1 MYLKEKSNYFNL
13 KTMENAT
20 VSAAEKI
27 RQAKFEINLVDY
39 AERQGYQVNKQKSTA
54 TDVILQ
60 KNVGQE
66 NLDTI
71 GVRYYPETGYKYW
84 TAMDSSDRGS
94 LLDFEKNKNQLDL
107 SSAAGKRELYQKI
120 DEFLGNPPT
129 HQAVKV
135 KAISKKAETEKRLTD
150 RELNLLPL
158 TDTRYLEGR
167 GITEKTYHSPEFQCQ
182 VYNEK
187 VSLNY
192 GKTYTNTVFP
202 IRNEE
207 ILLAKIRRND
217 EELGYR
223 GGQFN
228 KIQEKRENGIHT
240 SNFPKQQLDKLY
252 LIESPIDAMSYFE
265 LKYAE
270 IRSKNLQVA
279 FISTVGNPSNS
290 AYNTIQKFINVSEPK
305 QIISLM
311 DNDRAGKVFTINL
324 LGRLSKPEND
334 LSNNIK
340 AEINVSQKTE
350 ATLSINFSYDTDEK
364 HRAMANNLKEFLIDP
379 LKNNVAEGSEAVV
392 KVLTITKSTHNAQ
405 IEIKFPYD
413 NTNLLTVEKGLI
425 QLKGL
430 TNEFVL
436 EHPIQKDWNDELKR
450 QKPFVVTVEKQGVE
464 LPEKRFSQG
473 VEAFSYAEQRSAAQ
487 RSLQQKQ
494 TIKLYLEKY
503 NLSHEVDKPQVFAI
517 IKQGKIEEINPILK
531 QEVEKQQRDFL
542 LQRTL
547 QEEKLLALQ
556 LSKELFPIND
566 CVIIK
571 TMHQAN
577 TKQHF
582 IEFQKIQTDNKM
594 QNFAGIDAGFQEK
607 INADNSVQ
615 NFVITFNQNTNSVH
629 LMIPSLKESTE
640 IDRDF
645 IEKNKGYLAEKS
657 TPEKEEILKKD
668 LESQCGELLVSDK
681 KGAIIAT
688 ADYNVSIENGK
699 PIIHKIENFEF
710 DKINREGL
718 DIGVIKNDLEE
729 SSEQRLGNKS
739 SQDLSFTASNAYRNE
754 ENDLSL

>member
-1 MYLKEKSNYFNL
+1 
-13 KTMENAT
+13 MENTT

-60 KNVGQE
+60 KNIGQE

-94 LLDFEKNKNQLDL
+94 LLDFEKNKNHLDL
-107 SSAAGKRELYQKI
+107 SSAAGKRKLYQKI

-129 HQAVKV
+129 QQSVKV
-135 KAISKKAETEKRLTD
+135 KAISRKAETEKRLTD

-167 GITEKTYHSPEFQCQ
+167 GITEKTYRSPEFQYQ

-192 GKTYTNTVFP
+192 RKTYTNTVFP

-228 KIQEKRENGIHT
+228 KIQEKRENGIHS

-290 AYNTIQKFINVSEPK
+290 AYNTIQKFINASEPK

-364 HRAMANNLKEFLIDP
+364 RRVMANNLKEYLIDP
-379 LKNNVAEGSEAVV
+379 LKNNIAEGSEAAV
-392 KVLTITKSTHNAQ
+392 KVITITKSTHNAQ

-473 VEAFSYAEQRSAAQ
+473 VEAFSYAEQRG
-487 RSLQQKQ
+487 LEQKQ

-517 IKQGKIEEINPILK
+517 IRQGKIEEINPILK

-566 CVIIK
+566 CVIVK
-571 TMHQAN
+571 TIHQVS
-577 TKQHF
+577 THQHF
-582 IEFQKIQTDNKM
+582 IEFQKIQSNDKL

-607 INADNSVQ
+607 INTSDAQ
-615 NFVITFNQNTNSVH
+615 NFVITFNRNTNSVY
-629 LMIPSLKESTE
+629 LMIPNLKESTQ
-640 IDRDF
+640 IDKDF

-657 TPEKEEILKKD
+657 TPEKDEMLKKS
-668 LESQCGELLVSDK
+668 LESEFGELLISDK

-710 DKINREGL
+710 DKINRDGL
-718 DIGVIKNDLEE
+718 DIGLIKNDLADGL
-729 SSEQRLGNKS
+729 SKNAID
-739 SQDLSFTASNAYRNE
+739 DLVFTQKKEDNSME
-754 ENDLSL
+754 VGI

>member
-1 MYLKEKSNYFNL
+1 
-13 KTMENAT
+13 MENVTFSKA
-20 VSAAEKI
+20 SAAEKI
-27 RQAKFEINLVDY
+27 RQAKFEINLSDY
-39 AERQGYQVNKQKSTA
+39 AQRQGYEVNKQKSTA

-94 LLDFEKNKNQLDL
+94 LLDFEKNKNHLDL
-107 SSAAGKRELYQKI
+107 SSPDGKRELYKKI
-120 DEFLGNPPT
+120 DEFLGNPTTSQVAKMKP
-129 HQAVKV
+129 
-135 KAISKKAETEKRLTD
+135 SNKKEETEKRLTD

-158 TDTRYLEGR
+158 TNTRYLEGR
-167 GITEKTYHSPEFQCQ
+167 GITEKTYRSPEFQCQ

-265 LKYAE
+265 LKHAE
-270 IRSKNLQVA
+270 IRSKNTQVA

-290 AYNTIQKFINVSEPK
+290 AYNTIQKFINASEPK

-340 AEINVSQKTE
+340 AEINISQKTE

-364 HRAMANNLKEFLIDP
+364 RRVMANTLKDYLIDP
-379 LKNNVAEGSEAVV
+379 LKNNIAEGSEAAI
-392 KVLTITKSTHNAQ
+392 KVITISKSSHNAQ

-413 NTNLLTVEKGLI
+413 NANLLTVEKGLI

-450 QKPFVVTVEKQGVE
+450 QKPFVVTLEKQGIE

-473 VEAFSYAEQRSAAQ
+473 VEAFSYAEK
-487 RSLQQKQ
+487 RSLEQVHTVK
-494 TIKLYLEKY
+494 IYLERY
-503 NLSHEVDKPQVFAI
+503 NLSHEVDKPQVFTI

-571 TMHQAN
+571 TTHQAN
-577 TKQHF
+577 TNQHF
-582 IEFQKIQTDNKM
+582 IEFQKIQTDDKM

-607 INADNSVQ
+607 INADNSAQ

-629 LMIPSLKESTE
+629 LMMLSLKESTQ
-640 IDRDF
+640 IDKDF
-645 IEKNKGYLAEKS
+645 IEKNKDYLAEKS
-657 TPEKEEILKKD
+657 TFEKDEMLKKD
-668 LESQCGELLVSDK
+668 LENQYGELLISDK

-688 ADYNVSIENGK
+688 ADFNVSLENGK

-710 DKINREGL
+710 DKINRDGL
-718 DIGVIKNDLEE
+718 DIGLIKNDLAD
-729 SSEQRLGNKS
+729 G
-739 SQDLSFTASNAYRNE
+739 LSKNAIDDFVFTQKKEDNSME
-754 ENDLSL
+754 VGI

>member
-1 MYLKEKSNYFNL
+1 MGNTTLN
-13 KTMENAT
+13 
-20 VSAAEKI
+20 AAEKI
-27 RQAKFEINLVDY
+27 RQAKFEINLSDY
-39 AERQGYQVNKQKSTA
+39 AQRQGYEVNEQKSTK
-54 TDVILQ
+54 TDIILQ
-60 KNVGQE
+60 KKAGE
-66 NLDTI
+66 YTDTI

-94 LLDFEKNKNQLDL
+94 LLDFEKNKNHLDL
-107 SSAAGKRELYQKI
+107 LSPAGKRELYQKI
-120 DEFLGNPPT
+120 DEFMGNPQNN
-129 HQAVKV
+129 QAVKI
-135 KAISKKAETEKRLTD
+135 KPISKKAETEKRLTD

-167 GITEKTYHSPEFQCQ
+167 GITEKTYRSPEFLYQ

-187 VSLNY
+187 ISLNN

-202 IRNEE
+202 IRNED
-207 ILLAKIRRND
+207 ILLAIIRRND

-240 SNFPKQQLDKLY
+240 SNFPQGNLNKLF

-265 LKYAE
+265 LKYKE
-270 IRSKNLQVA
+270 IREQKQQIA

-290 AYNTIQKFINVSEPK
+290 AYNTIQKFINASEPK

-324 LGRLSKPEND
+324 LGRLSKPDND
-334 LSNNIK
+334 LSNNIR

-364 HRAMANNLKEFLIDP
+364 RRAMANNLKEYLIDP
-379 LKNNVAEGSEAVV
+379 LKNNITEGSEASIR
-392 KVLTITKSTHNAQ
+392 VLTISKSSHNAQ

-413 NTNLLTVEKGLI
+413 NANLLTVEKGLI

-430 TNEFVL
+430 DNEFIL
-436 EHPIQKDWNDELKR
+436 AHPIQKDWNDELKR

-464 LPEKRFSQG
+464 LPEKRFSHG
-473 VEAFSYAEQRSAAQ
+473 VEAFSYAEQRS
-487 RSLQQKQ
+487 LEQKKAV
-494 TIKLYLEKY
+494 KLYLEKY

-517 IKQGKIEEINPILK
+517 IKQGETIEMNPILK

-542 LQRTL
+542 LQRSL
-547 QEEKLLALQ
+547 YEEKLLALQ
-556 LSKELFPIND
+556 LSKEMFPAND

-571 TMHQAN
+571 TTHQTN
-577 TKQHF
+577 TSQYF
-582 IEFQKIQTDNKM
+582 IEFQKVQTEDKLES
-594 QNFAGIDAGFQEK
+594 FAGIDKNFQEK
-607 INADNSVQ
+607 INQVQNQ
-615 NFVITFNQNTNSVH
+615 NFVVTFNRNTNSTH
-629 LMIPSLKESTE
+629 LMMPSMKESTE
-640 IDRDF
+640 IDKEF

-657 TPEKEEILKKD
+657 IPEKDEMLKRD
-668 LESQCGELLVSDK
+668 LENQLGELKLSDE
-681 KGAIIAT
+681 KGAVIAT

-699 PIIHKIENFEF
+699 PTIHKIENFEF

-718 DIGVIKNDLEE
+718 DIGVVSNDLEE
-729 SSEQRLGNKS
+729 NAEQRLGNTS
-739 SQDLSFTASNAYRNE
+739 NSELSQTTSFTHRNE
-754 ENDLSL
+754 ELDFSI

>member
-1 MYLKEKSNYFNL
+1 
-13 KTMENAT
+13 MENTT

-60 KNVGQE
+60 KNIGQE

-94 LLDFEKNKNQLDL
+94 LLDFEKNKNHLDL

-120 DEFLGNPPT
+120 DEFLGNPST
-129 HQAVKV
+129 HQTVKV
-135 KAISKKAETEKRLTD
+135 KALTKKSETEKRLTD

-167 GITEKTYHSPEFQCQ
+167 GITEKTYRSPEFQYQ

-202 IRNEE
+202 IRNED

-240 SNFPKQQLDKLY
+240 SNFPKGQLDKLY

-290 AYNTIQKFINVSEPK
+290 AYNTIQKFINASEPK
-305 QIISLM
+305 QIVSLM
-311 DNDRAGKVFTINL
+311 DNDRAGKAFTINL

-350 ATLSINFSYDTDEK
+350 ATLSITFSYDTDEK
-364 HRAMANNLKEFLIDP
+364 RTAMASTLKDCLIEP
-379 LKNNVAEGSEAVV
+379 LKNNIAEGSEAAV
-392 KVLTITKSTHNAQ
+392 KVFTISKSSHNAQ

-413 NTNLLTVEKGLI
+413 NANLLTVEKGLI

-430 TNEFVL
+430 TNEFCL

-473 VEAFSYAEQRSAAQ
+473 VEAFSYAEQRGAAQ
-487 RSLQQKQ
+487 RSTAQRSLEQKQ

-517 IKQGKIEEINPILK
+517 IRQGKIEEINPILK
-531 QEVEKQQRDFL
+531 QEVEKQQREFL

-556 LSKELFPIND
+556 LSKELFPAND

-571 TMHQAN
+571 TTHQSN
-577 TKQHF
+577 TNQHF
-582 IEFQKIQTDNKM
+582 IEFQKVQSGDKLE
-594 QNFAGIDAGFQEK
+594 NFAGIDAGFQAK
-607 INADNSVQ
+607 INADSSAQ
-615 NFVITFNQNTNSVH
+615 NFVITFNRNTDSVH
-629 LMIPSLKESTE
+629 LMIPTLKESAE

-645 IEKNKGYLAEKS
+645 IEKNKGYLVEKS
-657 TPEKEEILKKD
+657 TPEKDKMLKKS
-668 LESQCGELLVSDK
+668 LESECGELLVSNK

-699 PIIHKIENFEF
+699 PIIQKIENFEF
-710 DKINREGL
+710 DKINRDGL
-718 DIGVIKNDLEE
+718 DIGLIKNDLADGL
-729 SSEQRLGNKS
+729 SKNAID
-739 SQDLSFTASNAYRNE
+739 DLVFTQKKDDNSME
-754 ENDLSL
+754 IGM

>member
-1 MYLKEKSNYFNL
+1 
-13 KTMENAT
+13 MENTT

-60 KNVGQE
+60 KNIGQE
-66 NLDTI
+66 NFDTI

-94 LLDFEKNKNQLDL
+94 LLDFEKNKNHLDL

-129 HQAVKV
+129 QQSVKV

-167 GITEKTYHSPEFQCQ
+167 GITEKTYRSPEFQYQ

-187 VSLNY
+187 VVLSAGNY
-192 GKTYTNTVFP
+192 PSKTYTNTVFP

-228 KIQEKRENGIHT
+228 RIQEKRENGIHT

-290 AYNTIQKFINVSEPK
+290 AYNTIQKFINASEPK
-305 QIISLM
+305 QIVSLM

-350 ATLSINFSYDTDEK
+350 VTLSINFSYDTDEK
-364 HRAMANNLKEFLIDP
+364 RRAMANNLKEYLIDP

-413 NTNLLTVEKGLI
+413 NANLLTVEKGLI

-430 TNEFVL
+430 TNEFCL

-450 QKPFVVTVEKQGVE
+450 QKPFVVAVEKQGVE

-487 RSLQQKQ
+487 QSLQQKQ
-494 TIKLYLEKY
+494 TVKLYLEKY

-517 IKQGKIEEINPILK
+517 IKQGEIEEINPILK
-531 QEVEKQQRDFL
+531 QEVEKQQRYLL

-556 LSKELFPIND
+556 LSKELFPTND
-566 CVIIK
+566 CVIVK
-571 TMHQAN
+571 TTHQVS
-577 TKQHF
+577 THQHF
-582 IEFQKIQTDNKM
+582 IEFQKIQSDEKLE
-594 QNFAGIDAGFQEK
+594 NFAGIDRHFQEK
-607 INADNSVQ
+607 INISDSQ

-629 LMIPSLKESTE
+629 LMMLRLKESTQ
-640 IDRDF
+640 IDKDF

-718 DIGVIKNDLEE
+718 DIGLIKNDLAD
-729 SSEQRLGNKS
+729 G
-739 SQDLSFTASNAYRNE
+739 LSKNAIDDFVFTQKKEDNSME
-754 ENDLSL
+754 VGI

>member
-1 MYLKEKSNYFNL
+1 
-13 KTMENAT
+13 MENTT

-60 KNVGQE
+60 KNIGQE

-94 LLDFEKNKNQLDL
+94 LLDFEKNKNHLDL

-129 HQAVKV
+129 HQVVKV
-135 KAISKKAETEKRLTD
+135 KAMSKKAETEKRLTD

-167 GITEKTYHSPEFQCQ
+167 GITEKTYRSPEFQYQ

-265 LKYAE
+265 LKHAE
-270 IRSKNLQVA
+270 IRSKNTQVA

-290 AYNTIQKFINVSEPK
+290 AYNTIQKFINASEPK

-350 ATLSINFSYDTDEK
+350 ATLSIIFSYDTDEK
-364 HRAMANNLKEFLIDP
+364 RRVMANTLKDYLIDP
-379 LKNNVAEGSEAVV
+379 LKKNIAEGSEAAI
-392 KVLTITKSTHNAQ
+392 KVITISKSSHNAQ

-413 NTNLLTVEKGLI
+413 NANLLTVEKGLI

-450 QKPFVVTVEKQGVE
+450 QKPFVVTVEKQGIE

-473 VEAFSYAEQRSAAQ
+473 VEAFSYAEK
-487 RSLQQKQ
+487 RSLEQVHTVK
-494 TIKLYLEKY
+494 IYLERY
-503 NLSHEVDKPQVFAI
+503 NLSHEVDKPQVFTI

-571 TMHQAN
+571 TTHQAN
-577 TKQHF
+577 TNQHF
-582 IEFQKIQTDNKM
+582 IEFQKIQTDDKM
-594 QNFAGIDAGFQEK
+594 QNFAGIDAGFQKK
-607 INADNSVQ
+607 INADNSAQ

-629 LMIPSLKESTE
+629 LMMLSLKESTQ
-640 IDRDF
+640 IDKDF
-645 IEKNKGYLAEKS
+645 IEKNKDYLAEKS
-657 TPEKEEILKKD
+657 TFEKDEMLKKD
-668 LESQCGELLVSDK
+668 LENQYGELLISDK

-688 ADYNVSIENGK
+688 ADFNVSLENGR

-718 DIGVIKNDLEE
+718 DIGLIKNDLTDGL
-729 SSEQRLGNKS
+729 SKNTID
-739 SQDLSFTASNAYRNE
+739 DLVFTQKKEDNSME
-754 ENDLSL
+754 VGI

>member
-1 MYLKEKSNYFNL
+1 MGNVTFSK
-13 KTMENAT
+13 A
-20 VSAAEKI
+20 SAAEKI
-27 RQAKFEINLVDY
+27 RQAKFEINLSDY
-39 AERQGYQVNKQKSTA
+39 AQRQGYEVNKQKSTA

-107 SSAAGKRELYQKI
+107 TSPEGKRALYQKI
-120 DEFLGNPPT
+120 DDFLGNPTT
-129 HQAVKV
+129 HQATKMKPV
-135 KAISKKAETEKRLTD
+135 SKKEETEKRLTD
-150 RELNLLPL
+150 RELYLLPL

-167 GITEKTYHSPEFQCQ
+167 GITEKTYRSPEFQYQ

-187 VSLNY
+187 VSLNN

-240 SNFPKQQLDKLY
+240 SNFPKQQLEKLY

-265 LKYAE
+265 LKHAE
-270 IRSKNLQVA
+270 IRSKNTQVA

-290 AYNTIQKFINVSEPK
+290 AYNTIQKFINASEPK
-305 QIISLM
+305 QIVSLM

-364 HRAMANNLKEFLIDP
+364 RQAMANNLKENLIDP
-379 LKNNVAEGSEAVV
+379 LKNNLAEGSEAAV
-392 KVLTITKSTHNAQ
+392 KVITISKSSHNAQ
-405 IEIKFPYD
+405 IEIKFSYD
-413 NTNLLTVEKGLI
+413 NVNLLTVEKGLI

-430 TNEFVL
+430 TNEFCL

-473 VEAFSYAEQRSAAQ
+473 VEAFSYAEQRSATQ
-487 RSLQQKQ
+487 QTLQLKQ
-494 TIKLYLEKY
+494 TVKLYLERY

-517 IKQGKIEEINPILK
+517 IKQGETIEINPILK

-547 QEEKLLALQ
+547 HEEKLLALQ
-556 LSKELFPIND
+556 LSKEMFPSND
-566 CVIIK
+566 CVIVK
-571 TMHQAN
+571 TTHQAN
-577 TKQHF
+577 TNQHF
-582 IEFQKIQTDNKM
+582 IEFQKVQSDNKLE
-594 QNFAGIDAGFQEK
+594 NFAGIDAGFQEK
-607 INADNSVQ
+607 INTSDAQ
-615 NFVITFNQNTNSVH
+615 NFVITFNQKTNSVH
-629 LMIPSLKESTE
+629 LMMPSLKESTE
-640 IDRDF
+640 IDKDF

-657 TPEKEEILKKD
+657 TPEKDEMLKKD
-668 LESQCGELLVSDK
+668 LQNQYGELLISDK

-688 ADYNVSIENGK
+688 ADYNISIENGK

-718 DIGVIKNDLEE
+718 DIGLIKNDLEE
-729 SSEQRLGNKS
+729 SSEQRLENKS
-739 SQDLSFTASNAYRNE
+739 NQDLSFTAANAYRNE

>member
-1 MYLKEKSNYFNL
+1 MGN
-13 KTMENAT
+13 TT

-27 RQAKFEINLVDY
+27 RQAKFEINLVEY

-60 KNVGQE
+60 KNIGQE
-66 NLDTI
+66 NVDTI

-94 LLDFEKNKNQLDL
+94 LLDFEKNKNHLDL

-129 HQAVKV
+129 HQVVKV
-135 KAISKKAETEKRLTD
+135 KAINKKAETEKRLTD

-167 GITEKTYHSPEFQCQ
+167 GITEKTYRSPEFQYQ

-187 VSLNY
+187 ISLNN

-290 AYNTIQKFINVSEPK
+290 AYNTIQKFINASEPK

-364 HRAMANNLKEFLIDP
+364 RRAMANNLKEYLIDP
-379 LKNNVAEGSEAVV
+379 LKNNIAEGSEAAV
-392 KVLTITKSTHNAQ
+392 KVITITKSTHNAQ

-487 RSLQQKQ
+487 SSLQQEQ
-494 TIKLYLEKY
+494 TVKLYLEKY

-517 IKQGKIEEINPILK
+517 IKQDKIEQINPILK

-542 LQRTL
+542 QQRTL

-556 LSKELFPIND
+556 LSKELFPAND
-566 CVIIK
+566 CVIVK
-571 TMHQAN
+571 TTQQSN
-577 TKQHF
+577 TNQHF
-582 IEFQKIQTDNKM
+582 IEFQKVQSDDKL
-594 QNFAGIDAGFQEK
+594 QNFAGIDTGFQEK
-607 INADNSVQ
+607 INADNSAQ
-615 NFVITFNQNTNSVH
+615 NFVITFNRNTNSVH
-629 LMIPSLKESTE
+629 LMMPSLKESTV
-640 IDRDF
+640 IDKDF
-645 IEKNKGYLAEKS
+645 LEKNKGYLAEKLV
-657 TPEKEEILKKD
+657 PEKEEMLKKSI
-668 LESQCGELLVSDK
+668 ESECGELLVSDK

-710 DKINREGL
+710 DKINREGF
-718 DIGVIKNDLEE
+718 DIGVIKNDLADGL
-729 SSEQRLGNKS
+729 SKNAVD
-739 SQDLSFTASNAYRNE
+739 DLVFTQKKEDNSME
-754 ENDLSL
+754 VGI

>member
-1 MYLKEKSNYFNL
+1 
-13 KTMENAT
+13 MENTT
-20 VSAAEKI
+20 VSAADKI
-27 RQAKFEINLVDY
+27 RQAKFEINLVGY
-39 AERQGYQVNKQKSTA
+39 AEKQGYQVNKQKSTA

-60 KNVGQE
+60 KNIGQE

-94 LLDFEKNKNQLDL
+94 LLDFEKNKNHLDL

-120 DEFLGNPPT
+120 DEFLENPPT
-129 HQAVKV
+129 HQVVKV

-167 GITEKTYHSPEFQCQ
+167 GITEKTYCSPEFQYQ

-187 VSLNY
+187 VVLSTGGY
-192 GKTYTNTVFP
+192 PSKTYTNTVFP

-270 IRSKNLQVA
+270 IRSNNLQVV

-290 AYNTIQKFINVSEPK
+290 AYNTIQKFINASEPK

-350 ATLSINFSYDTDEK
+350 ATLSITFSFDTDEK
-364 HRAMANNLKEFLIDP
+364 RRAMANNLKECLIDP
-379 LKNNVAEGSEAVV
+379 LKNNIAEGSEAAI
-392 KVLTITKSTHNAQ
+392 KVFTISKSSHNAQ

-413 NTNLLTVEKGLI
+413 NANLLTVEKGLI

-430 TNEFVL
+430 TNEFCL
-436 EHPIQKDWNDELKR
+436 EHPMQKDWNDELKR

-473 VEAFSYAEQRSAAQ
+473 IEAFSYAEQRSLEQ
-487 RSLQQKQ
+487 IH
-494 TIKLYLEKY
+494 TVKLYLEKY

-556 LSKELFPIND
+556 LSKDLFPIND

-571 TMHQAN
+571 TTHQAN
-577 TKQHF
+577 THQHF
-582 IEFQKIQTDNKM
+582 IEFQKVQADGKL
-594 QNFAGIDAGFQEK
+594 QNFAGIDAFFQEK
-607 INADNSVQ
+607 INNSDAQ
-615 NFVITFNQNTNSVH
+615 NFVVTFNRNTNSVH
-629 LMIPSLKESTE
+629 LMIPNLKESTQV
-640 IDRDF
+640 DKDF

-657 TPEKEEILKKD
+657 IPEKEEMLKKN
-668 LESQCGELLVSDK
+668 LENECGELLISDK

-688 ADYNVSIENGK
+688 ADYNVSVENGK

-718 DIGVIKNDLEE
+718 DIGAIKNDLAD
-729 SSEQRLGNKS
+729 G
-739 SQDLSFTASNAYRNE
+739 LSKNAIDDFVFTQKKEDNSME
-754 ENDLSL
+754 VGI

>member
-1 MYLKEKSNYFNL
+1 
-13 KTMENAT
+13 MENTT

-60 KNVGQE
+60 KNIGQE

-94 LLDFEKNKNQLDL
+94 LLDFEKNKNHLDL
-107 SSAAGKRELYQKI
+107 SNAAGKRELYQKI
-120 DEFLGNPPT
+120 DEFLGNPST
-129 HQAVKV
+129 HQVVKV
-135 KAISKKAETEKRLTD
+135 KAMSRKAETEKRLTD

-167 GITEKTYHSPEFQCQ
+167 GITEKTYRSPEFQYQ

-187 VSLNY
+187 VVLSAGGY
-192 GKTYTNTVFP
+192 PSKTYTNTVFP

-240 SNFPKQQLDKLY
+240 SNFPKQQLDKLF

-270 IRSKNLQVA
+270 IRSKNMQVA

-290 AYNTIQKFINVSEPK
+290 AYNTIQKFINASEPK

-364 HRAMANNLKEFLIDP
+364 RRAMANNLKEFLIDP
-379 LKNNVAEGSEAVV
+379 LKNNVAEGSEAVI

-503 NLSHEVDKPQVFAI
+503 NLSHEVDKPQVFAV
-517 IKQGKIEEINPILK
+517 IKQGKTEEINPILK

-542 LQRTL
+542 VQRTL

-556 LSKELFPIND
+556 LCKELFPAND

-571 TMHQAN
+571 ATNQPTTN
-577 TKQHF
+577 QHF
-582 IEFQKIQTDNKM
+582 IEFQKIQSDEKLE
-594 QNFAGIDAGFQEK
+594 NFAGIDRYFQEK
-607 INADNSVQ
+607 INISDSQ

-629 LMIPSLKESTE
+629 LMMPRLKESTE

-657 TPEKEEILKKD
+657 TPEKDEMLKKD
-668 LESQCGELLVSDK
+668 LESQCGELLFSDK

-688 ADYNVSIENGK
+688 ADYNISIENGK

-710 DKINREGL
+710 EKINAEGL
-718 DIGVIKNDLEE
+718 NICIIQNDLEE
-729 SSEQRLGNKS
+729 ATGKNIVQKFTNEQIFIKPEMFQIEDTTL
-739 SQDLSFTASNAYRNE
+739 DI
-754 ENDLSL
+754 